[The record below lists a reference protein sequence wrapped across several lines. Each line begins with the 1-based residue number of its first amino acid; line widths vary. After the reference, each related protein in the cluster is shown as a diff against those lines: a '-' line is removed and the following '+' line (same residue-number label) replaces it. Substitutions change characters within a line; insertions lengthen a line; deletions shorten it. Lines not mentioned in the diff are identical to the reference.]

1 MQERRRY
8 IRLGTPVLVEFP
20 NPETMKT
27 ERSFTEDV
35 NETGIRFPT
44 AVKLRVGQQVPLTIE
59 LPFNNYS
66 MQTTGEVLW
75 IREISRLGAAQYD
88 VGIQFHWTEE
98 RDRQRLSR
106 HLAELFPSKL

>member
-1 MQERRRY
+1 MREQRRY

-35 NETGIRFPT
+35 SETGIRFPT
-44 AVKLRVGQQVPLTIE
+44 TVKLRVGQQIPLTIE
-59 LPFNNYS
+59 LPFNNTS
-66 MQTTGEVLW
+66 MQATGEVLW
-75 IREISRLGAAQYD
+75 IREIARLGAAQYD
-88 VGIQFHWTEE
+88 VGIQFHWFEE
-98 RDRQRLSR
+98 RDRHKLAR